1 METIIQ
7 VFLLSNSWTE
17 KLDRLKAFI
26 HYGMENCR
34 SSDEFMN
41 NYIFGEVPFLYTSLM
56 TAYAFTYRQTKSVD
70 EKVEFCKLLSGFPL
84 TEL

>member
-1 METIIQ
+1 
-7 VFLLSNSWTE
+7 
-17 KLDRLKAFI
+17 
-26 HYGMENCR
+26 
-34 SSDEFMN
+34 MN